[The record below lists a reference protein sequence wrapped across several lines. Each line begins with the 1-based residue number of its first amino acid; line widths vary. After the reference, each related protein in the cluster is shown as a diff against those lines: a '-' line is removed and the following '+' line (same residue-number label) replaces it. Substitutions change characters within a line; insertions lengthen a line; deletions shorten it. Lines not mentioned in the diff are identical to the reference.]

1 MNSGGERVWCGG
13 KPYQSSRRGDLA
25 ACCVDSEE
33 FEDWKEVEDNNGDL
47 VADFNEVVCIVEK
60 DWLFDKI
67 RKETGKEPRHYLCD
81 VYTSDDSYDWFIDAK
96 TEGKL
101 VMVNIN

>member
-1 MNSGGERVWCGG
+1 MNSVRERVLFGIE
-13 KPYQSSRRGDLA
+13 PYQISNHLDLA
-25 ACCVDSEE
+25 AFCVDSEE
-33 FEDWKEVEDNNGDL
+33 FEDWEEVKDNNGDL

-67 RKETGKEPRHYLCD
+67 RKEIGKEPRHYLCD

-101 VMVNIN
+101 VMVSFN